1 MPQTQSETV
10 PIESQPSGFD
20 RSLTFRAYEQQLPAL
35 NEAMTSVYA
44 TSTPAPRAI
53 TDPDHL
59 LVISSD
65 ENERLWGLFPEPARS
80 RALPTRVESDRPLW
94 FSDASTTPPGV
105 TRQLD
110 EAISPTTFALGVTQY
125 FWDRES
131 HGLRA
136 NALLYQVPESS
147 GFSREVQRV
156 SQAKVA
162 VHEFAH
168 TIITPDLNVKNVEL
182 VLPSGRKVDP
192 LDYLF
197 EFYEAAIK
205 YSAISDYSS
214 AYRREGFTEDSEQ
227 LRAAISEELAD
238 TIAAYLLGFTVSPGE
253 SNNPPAVTFQ
263 PFEGRE
269 DVQKFVYDYLH
280 AQRTTIDK

>member
-1 MPQTQSETV
+1 MSQPQSETV

-44 TSTPAPRAI
+44 ASTPAPRTI
-53 TDPDHL
+53 TDPDRL
-59 LVISSD
+59 LAISPD
-65 ENERLWGLFPEPARS
+65 ETERLWGLFPEPARN
-80 RALPTRVESDRPLW
+80 RALPTSVKSDRPLW
-94 FSDASTTPPGV
+94 FSNASTTPPEV

-147 GFSREVQRV
+147 GFSREVERV

-182 VLPSGRKVDP
+182 VLPGGRRVDP
-192 LDYLF
+192 LGYLF

-205 YSAISDYSS
+205 YPAISDYSS
-214 AYRREGFTEDSEQ
+214 AYRRNGFTEVPEQ
-227 LRAAISEELAD
+227 LKSAIGEELAD

-253 SNNPPAVTFQ
+253 NNNPPVVSFQ

-269 DVQKFVYDYLH
+269 DVQKIVHDYLH
-280 AQRTTIDK
+280 AQRIAIDK